1 MRDIGW
7 SLINQLQGFCF
18 EHKPK
23 KFLVRFCLED
33 DGFSVEAVVQ
43 ENFIWCKFSEAFVT
57 KDQTIV
63 NISDVSNEQ
72 MMIGE
77 DLPRGPFLRVFMMI
91 AEMKGFLAE
100 MGISA

>member
-18 EHKPK
+18 EHEPK

-63 NISDVSNEQ
+63 NISDVSNEH
-72 MMIGE
+72 MMIRE
-77 DLPRGPFLRVFMMI
+77 DLAKGTGPNLLTDGNDHEAKSR
-91 AEMKGFLAE
+91 
-100 MGISA
+100 

>member
-18 EHKPK
+18 EHKAK
-23 KFLVRFCLED
+23 KFLVRFCLEN
-33 DGFSVEAVVQ
+33 DGFSVEAFVQ
-43 ENFIWCKFSEAFVT
+43 EDFIWCKCSEALVT

-77 DLPRGPFLRVFMMI
+77 DLVEGTGPNLFTDGNDHK
-91 AEMKGFLAE
+91 AE
-100 MGISA
+100 SW

>member
-1 MRDIGW
+1 MKGLDVGW
-7 SLINQLQGFCF
+7 SLINQLQGFGF

-33 DGFSVEAVVQ
+33 NGFPVEAVVQ
-43 ENFIWCKFSEAFVT
+43 ENFIWRKFSEAFVT
-57 KDQTIV
+57 KNQTIV

-77 DLPRGPFLRVFMMI
+77 DLAKGTGPNLLTDGNDHEAKSR
-91 AEMKGFLAE
+91 
-100 MGISA
+100 